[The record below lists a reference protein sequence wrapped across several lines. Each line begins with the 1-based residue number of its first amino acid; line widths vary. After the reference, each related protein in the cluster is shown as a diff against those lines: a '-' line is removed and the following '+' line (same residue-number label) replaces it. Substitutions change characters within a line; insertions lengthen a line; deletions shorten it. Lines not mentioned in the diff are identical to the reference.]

1 MAKLHNPTVG
11 LLLTVLLLLQ
21 DAYGDPAVFSTK
33 GGAATL
39 PCANVQYGHQDCSS
53 TTWIYSRNSSTAAVE
68 KVTLGKIRPENPHR
82 AERLSLLPNCSLHI
96 TDVTTEDAGLYTCQ
110 QYPNGQKYGEDARVH
125 LSVLHTAS
133 RLAGNG
139 LDVIIFCLL
148 NIFDGCNSLG
158 QDMHLNLQ
166 WLNEKGVVQEN
177 SDNVMIGRVTQC
189 DINLTLKHPVLIQRT
204 WRCQLTAG
212 GHVQAS
218 VSHTIGE
225 TTRPTPKR
233 TTTTTITT
241 TSTTTT
247 TTTTLVFTSQE
258 AAIRLSIFSMVLI
271 VPGLIGTVHLVRRRK
286 QTCRDACGN
295 PTVFSTKGGAATL
308 PCANVQY
315 GHRNCSSTTWI
326 YSRNRSTAAVE
337 EVTLG
342 KIRPDNTHRAE
353 RLSLLPNCSLH
364 ITDVTT
370 EDAGLYTCQQYPNG
384 QKYGED
390 AQVPLFVLHTASRLA
405 GNGLDVIIFCLLN
418 IFDDC
423 NSLGQDMHLNL
434 HWLNEKGVVQGNSD
448 NVMIGRVTQCDI
460 NLTLKHPVLTQRTWR
475 CQLTAGGHVQA
486 SVSHTIGE
494 TTRSTQKRTTTTVTT
509 TSTTTKA
516 TTTTTTA
523 VAAAAPT
530 TATSQQTS
538 FPFILISAVVA
549 GLAVCL
555 IIIFLV
561 VRRNRT
567 REKSSG
573 GGETPQQNTLQ
584 GVADANRSST
594 VQPSV
599 VSVESGDE
607 KEPGDVTYAAL
618 AHHPR
623 TQALPPATQHED
635 SVTYATV
642 HIMHKD

>member
-1 MAKLHNPTVG
+1 MAKLHNPIVG

-21 DAYGDPAVFSTK
+21 DAYGNPAVFSTK

-39 PCANVQYGHQDCSS
+39 PCANVQYHRDCSS

-68 KVTLGKIRPENPHR
+68 EVTLGKIRPEN
-82 AERLSLLPNCSLHI
+82 
-96 TDVTTEDAGLYTCQ
+96 
-110 QYPNGQKYGEDARVH
+110 
-125 LSVLHTAS
+125 
-133 RLAGNG
+133 
-139 LDVIIFCLL
+139 
-148 NIFDGCNSLG
+148 
-158 QDMHLNLQ
+158 
-166 WLNEKGVVQEN
+166 
-177 SDNVMIGRVTQC
+177 TQ
-189 DINLTLKHPVLIQRT
+189 
-204 WRCQLTAG
+204 
-212 GHVQAS
+212 
-218 VSHTIGE
+218 
-225 TTRPTPKR
+225 
-233 TTTTTITT
+233 
-241 TSTTTT
+241 
-247 TTTTLVFTSQE
+247 
-258 AAIRLSIFSMVLI
+258 
-271 VPGLIGTVHLVRRRK
+271 
-286 QTCRDACGN
+286 
-295 PTVFSTKGGAATL
+295 
-308 PCANVQY
+308 
-315 GHRNCSSTTWI
+315 
-326 YSRNRSTAAVE
+326 
-337 EVTLG
+337 
-342 KIRPDNTHRAE
+342 RAE

-390 AQVPLFVLHTASRLA
+390 AQVHLSVLHTASRLA
-405 GNGLDVIIFCLLN
+405 EKGLDVIIFCLLN
-418 IFDDC
+418 IFDGC
-423 NSLGQDMHLNL
+423 NSLGQDRHLNL
-434 HWLNEKGVVQGNSD
+434 QWLNAKGVVQNSD

-460 NLTLKHPVLTQRTWR
+460 NLTLKHPVLPQRTWR

-494 TTRSTQKRTTTTVTT
+494 TTRSTPKRTTTTTVTT

-516 TTTTTTA
+516 TITTIA
-523 VAAAAPT
+523 VAAAATT

-538 FPFILISAVVA
+538 FPFIFISAVVA

-555 IIIFLV
+555 IIIPLM
-561 VRRNRT
+561 VRWNRT

-573 GGETPQQNTLQ
+573 GGKTPQQNT

-607 KEPGDVTYAAL
+607 TQCADTVLYSSVNKSANPAAKLGDPKEPGDVTYAAL